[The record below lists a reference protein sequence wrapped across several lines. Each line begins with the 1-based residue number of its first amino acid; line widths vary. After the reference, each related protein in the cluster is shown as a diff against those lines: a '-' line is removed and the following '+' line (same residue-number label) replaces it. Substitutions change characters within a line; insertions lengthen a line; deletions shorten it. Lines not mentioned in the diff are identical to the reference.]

1 MKMNVSKKLNVK
13 VGSEENKSYDI
24 IVESNFD
31 KLSGLLSEL
40 FLSCN
45 KLMLVF
51 DSNTEKFFK
60 GRLVQE
66 LKNIRL
72 KLLTLVAPHKPIAPM
87 VEPVQLITKWL
98 YPAKGKHKN
107 GDYKTTKPDTDNM
120 IKLLKD
126 CMTLVGYWKDDAYV
140 VSEITEKFY
149 ADTPGIYICV
159 RSLSNDNS

>member
-1 MKMNVSKKLNVK
+1 MKIEFFIPMIPPTKTHQQKKK
-13 VGSEENKSYDI
+13 
-24 IVESNFD
+24 
-31 KLSGLLSEL
+31 
-40 FLSCN
+40 
-45 KLMLVF
+45 
-51 DSNTEKFFK
+51 
-60 GRLVQE
+60 
-66 LKNIRL
+66 
-72 KLLTLVAPHKPIAPM
+72 
-87 VEPVQLITKWL
+87 PVQLITKWL
-98 YPAKGKHKN
+98 YPVQGKHKN

>member
-1 MKMNVSKKLNVK
+1 MKIEFFIPMIPPTKTHQQKKIHVVNGK
-13 VGSEENKSYDI
+13 PITYEP
-24 IVESNFD
+24 
-31 KLSGLLSEL
+31 
-40 FLSCN
+40 
-45 KLMLVF
+45 
-51 DSNTEKFFK
+51 
-60 GRLVQE
+60 QE

-149 ADTPGIYICV
+149 ANKPGIYICV
-159 RSLSNDNS
+159 RSLNNDNS